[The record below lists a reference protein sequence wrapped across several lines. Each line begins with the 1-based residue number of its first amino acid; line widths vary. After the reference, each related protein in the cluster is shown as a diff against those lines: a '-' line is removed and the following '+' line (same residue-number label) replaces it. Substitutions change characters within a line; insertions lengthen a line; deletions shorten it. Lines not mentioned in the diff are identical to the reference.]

1 MAWVLDE
8 VVQEEVDRLKRLR
21 VLVDN
26 LPSANITL
34 VGDVILDRY
43 IHGWANRLNA
53 VAPVPVVKVTHTDES
68 AGAAAHVAMGL
79 SSLGLV
85 PSIFAV
91 IGSDD
96 AGRTVDALLRES
108 GVDTSGLKLAAGRHT
123 VVKTRVYGARESLVD
138 RSQLLLQVDDEPQ
151 DEMPESATNQVTKA
165 ALASLPNAGA
175 LVLSD
180 YNKGAISD
188 ESAALLIEAAK
199 SHGIPVICDPKLTGL
214 NRTNGATTVLFE
226 MRGLALTRHRL
237 GHETDE
243 ETAQH
248 LIASYSWESLTV
260 LGGRHGLWL
269 YRATGETE
277 HVPCTLDDARQ
288 MIGLH
293 DAAAAALAAAL
304 SQGADLSDAARLA
317 HVACECILKA
327 EKGQE
332 VLDRRALSASL
343 DERAWAMQIS
353 DR

>member
-8 VVQEEVDRLKRLR
+8 FVQEEVDRLKRLR

-26 LPSANITL
+26 LPAAKITL

-53 VAPVPVVKVTHTDES
+53 VGPVPVVKVTHTDES

-79 SSLGLV
+79 SSLGLN

-108 GVDTSGLKLAAGRHT
+108 GVNTSGLKLSPGRNT
-123 VVKTRVYGARESLVD
+123 VVKTRVYGARESLID
-138 RSQLLLQVDDEPQ
+138 RSQLLLQVDEEPL
-151 DEMPESATNQVTKA
+151 EEVAESVTNQVTKA
-165 ALASLPNAGA
+165 ALASLATA
-175 LVLSD
+175 DAFVLSD
-180 YNKGAISD
+180 YNKGTITD
-188 ESAALLIEAAK
+188 ESAAQLIEAAK
-199 SHGIPVICDPKLTGL
+199 ARGIPVICDPKLTGL
-214 NRTNGATTVLFE
+214 TRTTGATTVVFE
-226 MRGLALTRHRL
+226 MRGLELTRRRL

-248 LIASYSWESLTV
+248 LIEKYSWESLTV

-269 YRATGETE
+269 YRANGETE
-277 HVPCTLDDARQ
+277 YVPCTLDDTSQ

-304 SQGADLSDAARLA
+304 SQGAELSDAARLA
-317 HVACECILKA
+317 HVACECILKV
-327 EKGQE
+327 EEGQE
-332 VLDRRALSASL
+332 VLDRRILSASL